1 MYVGNQETQKP
12 LRSMRTL
19 ELVQPF
25 LTSFEDLRFFWV
37 FLLCLVLLQ
46 VAKCFVLPVQTF

>member
-25 LTSFEDLRFFWV
+25 LTSFEF
-37 FLLCLVLLQ
+37 
-46 VAKCFVLPVQTF
+46 

>member
-12 LRSMRTL
+12 LRPMRTL

-25 LTSFEDLRFFWV
+25 LTSFEF
-37 FLLCLVLLQ
+37 
-46 VAKCFVLPVQTF
+46 